1 MLWMPILI
9 AFIPAAIMF
18 VLPTRW
24 ALGWIALVWAA
35 FVFIYLR
42 TDFTDD
48 PAFLSFA
55 IVFGFFIP
63 VNAIATIARLALMLE
78 GLTYDS
84 GSGYRSY
91 EED

>member
-1 MLWMPILI
+1 MLWLPLLI
-9 AFIPAAIMF
+9 AFVPAALMF
-18 VLPTRW
+18 VLQGRW

-35 FVFIYLR
+35 FFLIYFQM
-42 TDFTDD
+42 DFSDD

-55 IVFGFFIP
+55 LVFGFFIP